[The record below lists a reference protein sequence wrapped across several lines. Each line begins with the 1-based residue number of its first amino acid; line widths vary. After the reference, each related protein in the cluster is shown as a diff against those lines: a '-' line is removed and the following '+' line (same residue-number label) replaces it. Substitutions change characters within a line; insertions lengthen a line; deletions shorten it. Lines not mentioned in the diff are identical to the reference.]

1 MDGDKD
7 LIVPQASAVNQLIA
21 YARVSTTV
29 QDLALQRAAYPA
41 DCSLAAASA
50 GAPAGV
56 WPASW

>member
-41 DCSLAAASA
+41 DCSLAAPSA

-56 WPASW
+56 